1 MTRAGLYPLAVL
13 ALVLSLG
20 TAKATSL
27 DHAGRL
33 LVANDPAGARA
44 AVQAAA
50 ITTPDEE
57 AEALWIVA
65 LSHMREDAPRAA
77 LPHLERL
84 VTLAPDVPRFRLEL
98 ARALFLIEQDDRAR
112 FHFESALAGQ
122 LALPEI
128 EAVNQ
133 YLDQIDKRKSWQGH
147 VSLALV
153 PQSNPTRAS
162 GEAQVLIGNALPVPL
177 AQARKDM
184 GLDVGLG
191 VTWLPALTDDLRAR
205 IHVMSNAN
213 IYRDDSLNRLHL
225 QLEAGVVHLG
235 DMNQQLGAG
244 VTLQTAFGD
253 TGRVM
258 EGVGIYATFQRRFG
272 PRTLVRLRASAD
284 RLNYPEI
291 PQMDGWRSA
300 LSVEA
305 QHLLSPQLRLEGG
318 VSLSQHN
325 ARAAFNRRQDM
336 RVQMGARYAY
346 AGGVTAGVS
355 ASVAQTRY
363 GAPNPLLPQFGAA
376 RDTHVGLTASF
387 LHRNFTVQGF
397 APVLEIGAETQSSN
411 IPMRAFSN
419 IRASIGA
426 TRNF

>member
-1 MTRAGLYPLAVL
+1 MTRAGSFPLAVL

-33 LVANDPAGARA
+33 LVANDTAGARA
-44 AVQAAA
+44 AVQAAVLA
-50 ITTPDEE
+50 TPEEE

-65 LSHMREDAPRAA
+65 LSHMRDETPRLA

-84 VTLAPDVPRFRLEL
+84 VTLAPNVTRFRLEL
-98 ARALFLIEQDDRAR
+98 ARALFLVEQDDRAR

-122 LALPEI
+122 LAAPEV
-128 EAVNQ
+128 EAVNH

-162 GEAQVLIGNALPVPL
+162 GETQVLIGNALPVPL
-177 AQARKDM
+177 AQARNDV
-184 GLDVGLG
+184 GLDLGLG
-191 VTWLPALTDDLRAR
+191 VTWLPALTGDLRAR
-205 IHVMSNAN
+205 LHLMTSAN
-213 IYRDDSLNRLHL
+213 VYRDDSLNRFHV
-225 QLEAGVVHLG
+225 QLEAGLLQLG
-235 DMNQQLGAG
+235 DLNHQIGAG
-244 VTLQTAFGD
+244 VSAQAAFGD

-258 EGVGIYATFQRRFG
+258 QGLGVYATFQQRFG
-272 PRTLVRLRASAD
+272 ERMLLQLRASAD
-284 RLNYPEI
+284 RLTYPNV
-291 PQMDGWRSA
+291 PQMDGWRTA
-300 LSVEA
+300 VA
-305 QHLLSPQLRLEGG
+305 VNVQHVLSPQLRINGG
-318 VSLSQHN
+318 INLSQHN
-325 ARAAFNRRQDM
+325 AQADFNRRRDM
-336 RVQMGARYAY
+336 RVNLGARYAY
-346 AGGVTAGVS
+346 AGGVTAGVN
-355 ASVAQTRY
+355 ATLGHTRY

-376 RDTHVGLTASF
+376 QDTHFGLTASF
-387 LHRNFTVQGF
+387 MHRDYVVRGF

-411 IPMRAFSN
+411 IPMRSFSN

>member
-27 DHAGRL
+27 DHVGRL

-50 ITTPDEE
+50 ITTPEEE

-177 AQARKDM
+177 A
-184 GLDVGLG
+184 
-191 VTWLPALTDDLRAR
+191 
-205 IHVMSNAN
+205 
-213 IYRDDSLNRLHL
+213 
-225 QLEAGVVHLG
+225 
-235 DMNQQLGAG
+235 
-244 VTLQTAFGD
+244 
-253 TGRVM
+253 
-258 EGVGIYATFQRRFG
+258 
-272 PRTLVRLRASAD
+272 
-284 RLNYPEI
+284 
-291 PQMDGWRSA
+291 
-300 LSVEA
+300 
-305 QHLLSPQLRLEGG
+305 
-318 VSLSQHN
+318 
-325 ARAAFNRRQDM
+325 
-336 RVQMGARYAY
+336 
-346 AGGVTAGVS
+346 
-355 ASVAQTRY
+355 
-363 GAPNPLLPQFGAA
+363 
-376 RDTHVGLTASF
+376 
-387 LHRNFTVQGF
+387 
-397 APVLEIGAETQSSN
+397 
-411 IPMRAFSN
+411 
-419 IRASIGA
+419 
-426 TRNF
+426 